1 MPKSCCRLE
10 TITLTEINDCGQV
23 VAALAGDDLL
33 TNLENA
39 T

>member
-1 MPKSCCRLE
+1 MPKLCCRLE
-10 TITLTEINDCGQV
+10 TITLPEINDRDYL

>member
-1 MPKSCCRLE
+1 MA
-10 TITLTEINDCGQV
+10 TEIKDSGYV

-33 TNLENA
+33 TNSENA